1 MNPTKPSPKEVKFGI
16 EVYDMMQDLLWKK
29 IEHLWRRTKMAPPT
43 RKKREEE
50 VVMHGGSH
58 VWITH
63 GSSNNITCMTHTMHM
78 KRMMKCNTKMRP

>member
-1 MNPTKPSPKEVKFGI
+1 
-16 EVYDMMQDLLWKK
+16 
-29 IEHLWRRTKMAPPT
+29 MALPT

-50 VVMHGGSH
+50 VVMHGGGH

-63 GSSNNITCMTHTMHM
+63 GSSNNITCMKHTMHM